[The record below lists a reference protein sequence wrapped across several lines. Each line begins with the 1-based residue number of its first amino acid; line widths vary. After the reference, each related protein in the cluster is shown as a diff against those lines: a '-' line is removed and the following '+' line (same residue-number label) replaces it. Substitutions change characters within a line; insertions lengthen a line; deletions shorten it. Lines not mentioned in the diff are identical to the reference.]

1 MIERKLPK
9 EQYEM
14 IPASFI
20 RESINGYNAMAL
32 REEDSKMKEYL
43 FLRAEVLR
51 DLLKSWMIRTV
62 AEEPDVIEAAKKA
75 YSNAV
80 DSFSIDDGEPLIQI
94 FKE

>member
-1 MIERKLPK
+1 MIKSKLPK

-20 RESINGYNAMAL
+20 REAINGYNAMAL

-51 DLLKSWMIRTV
+51 DLLKSWIIRTV
-62 AEEPDVIEAAKKA
+62 AQEPDVIDAAKKA
-75 YSNAV
+75 YRDAV
-80 DSFSIDDGEPLIQI
+80 DSFALDDVETLIQT
-94 FKE
+94 FKG